1 VHRLDKLTLKA
12 LLDASLEL
20 HADRPALSVVD
31 GENLTYRDFGRRVAE
46 ITALLLDLGLGPGD
60 HVGLYGE
67 NMPNWGAAYFAV
79 TTLGAVAVPIL
90 PDFHFSAVHHILRHA
105 ECKAVFV
112 SKRLACRL
120 DDGDEAAK
128 AALVRLQQEQARRAA
143 AILGARAVH
152 FGDLPDNRFDS
163 LPLLDVV
170 RRVEALVR
178 EVGPGLVLT
187 HHHGDLNVDHAV
199 TARAV
204 LTAARPLPDR
214 TTRAVL
220 SFEAPSSTEWA
231 FGLPGS
237 PFRPTLFVDI
247 AEHLQ
252 AKLEALAAYG
262 DEMRPFP
269 HPRSAE
275 AVRHLAALR
284 GATAGRTAAEAFEI
298 LHWTM

>member
-1 VHRLDKLTLKA
+1 MPPI
-12 LLDASLEL
+12 
-20 HADRPALSVVD
+20 PA
-31 GENLTYRDFGRRVAE
+31 DFGPVLVVAAHHDDE
-46 ITALLLDLGLGPGD
+46 VLGCGGVL
-60 HVGLYGE
+60 
-67 NMPNWGAAYFAV
+67 A
-79 TTLGAVAVPIL
+79 
-90 PDFHFSAVHHILRHA
+90 
-105 ECKAVFV
+105 
-112 SKRLACRL
+112 RLARAGHDVHVAILGEGATCRL

-128 AALVRLQQEQARRAA
+128 AALARLQQEQARRAA

-178 EVGPGLVLT
+178 EVGPDLVLT